1 MATITA
7 SRRGVLDDHVISA
20 SGPWSECSGCREA
33 NLLRL
38 RDPED
43 EVVLQ
48 GPVDVNVSVYAE
60 DELTAATGKVTVTRQ
75 PLMSHD
81 ISIPVGSSWRYGMG
95 LLRGVG
101 GNAGCTAWIR
111 TARPQPDPL
120 LVAAQDLP
128 CDFAVRSI
136 ADTGEFFPSPCDP
149 CEGGPVRVP
158 PLDCG
163 PAVDVLAARGGCV
176 RPRYFNGMFISR
188 EDLEAEQRYFRIKM
202 RMHNRAAGAGVV
214 WGLDAALR
222 GEHVVIGPGYG
233 RDCCGNDVTITC
245 DYAVPAASL
254 LRDPLVC
261 GSVRSCYALLLEY
274 VECPEEPR
282 PIHGD
287 GCEPRQA
294 GCEMSRIRETARLRL
309 VTPAAASP
317 TPLGRFWTRVEE
329 LIDGGGQTQTPCSGR
344 RRRAGARA
352 RRRARAV
359 QRGRHARFR

>member
-81 ISIPVGSSWRYGMG
+81 ISIPVGSSWRYGIG

-176 RPRYFNGMFISR
+176 LDRATSTGCSSAARTWRPNSGTSGSR
-188 EDLEAEQRYFRIKM
+188 CGCITARPGP
-202 RMHNRAAGAGVV
+202 AWCGV
-214 WGLDAALR
+214 WMPR
-222 GEHVVIGPGYG
+222 S
-233 RDCCGNDVTITC
+233 
-245 DYAVPAASL
+245 AAS
-254 LRDPLVC
+254 
-261 GSVRSCYALLLEY
+261 
-274 VECPEEPR
+274 
-282 PIHGD
+282 
-287 GCEPRQA
+287 
-294 GCEMSRIRETARLRL
+294 T
-309 VTPAAASP
+309 
-317 TPLGRFWTRVEE
+317 W
-329 LIDGGGQTQTPCSGR
+329 
-344 RRRAGARA
+344 
-352 RRRARAV
+352 
-359 QRGRHARFR
+359 